1 MELKFSFTIFNSEGK
16 VIDNIQSGYLSVGD
30 AFCQKDRYMLVQDSK
45 GKSEWAIPKRVYSDD
60 YVWVY
65 IEPQYYAKDLPPAIQ
80 ALMLLTE

>member
-1 MELKFSFTIFNSEGK
+1 MKLTYKFTVFNSEGK
-16 VIDNIQSGYLSVGD
+16 ITDSNQSGYLYEGD
-30 AFCQKDRYMLVQDSK
+30 VFCQADRYMLVQDSK
-45 GKSEWAIPKRVYSDD
+45 GKSEWAIPRQLYSDD